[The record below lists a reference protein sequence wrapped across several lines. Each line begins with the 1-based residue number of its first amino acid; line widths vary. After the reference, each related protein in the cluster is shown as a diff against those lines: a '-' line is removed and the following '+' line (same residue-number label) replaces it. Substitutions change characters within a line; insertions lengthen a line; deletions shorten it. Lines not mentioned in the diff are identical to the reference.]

1 MIAELA
7 RNYGFKRTS
16 LSLDLLLT
24 LLGRQDVIRFPDPER
39 SDMTGAR
46 CLDFLLLSKCFRVEM
61 SFYVASLRRPIET
74 RTGLASDR

>member
-46 CLDFLLLSKCFRVEM
+46 CLDFLLLSKSFRVVLCRI
-61 SFYVASLRRPIET
+61 SATPDRDADG
-74 RTGLASDR
+74 TGQ